1 MMPPKTEPYQRSR
14 HRATLQAWVVAA
26 TAVAAIGLPN
36 SAGAMSRDNTQQH
49 VRDHD
54 QAPSHDPQQVASF
67 WIDALLQA
75 DTDAALS
82 MMRLPGDAKHQH
94 TVQTDLDLMSDLLV
108 QPGVVAEPV
117 AHRQAGHWAMSAWEM
132 NIPDVSLAPVV
143 EPITLYNPSSDG
155 LFEGAADWQVVPQ
168 GVEQDAALKPLYNA
182 DHEALQAWAQTL
194 L

>member
-36 SAGAMSRDNTQQH
+36 TAGATTRDNTYQQM
-49 VRDHD
+49 HD
-54 QAPSHDPQQVASF
+54 NSQASSQDAQQVASY
-67 WIDALLQA
+67 WIDALLAA
-75 DTDAALS
+75 DTDAAIS
-82 MMRLPGDAKHQH
+82 MMRLPGAAEHQQ
-94 TVQTDLDLMSDLLV
+94 TVQADLDVISDLLA
-108 QPGVVAEPV
+108 QEGVHAEPV

-132 NIPDVSLAPVV
+132 NIPDVSLAPVI

-155 LFEGAADWQVVPQ
+155 LFEGSAEWQVVPQ
-168 GVEQDAALKPLYNA
+168 GVAEDAALKPLYNA
-182 DHEALQAWAQTL
+182 DHEALQAWVQTL

>member
-1 MMPPKTEPYQRSR
+1 MKYPKSEPYQRSR
-14 HRATLQAWVVAA
+14 HRAMLQAWVVAA
-26 TAVAAIGLPN
+26 TAVASIGMPN
-36 SAGAMSRDNTQQH
+36 SAGAMSRDNTQQQ
-49 VRDHD
+49 VRDQD

-75 DTDAALS
+75 ETDVALT
-82 MMRLPGDAKHQH
+82 MMRLPGDAEHQKA
-94 TVQTDLDLMSDLLV
+94 VQSDLDVMSELLA
-108 QPGVVAEPV
+108 QEGVRAEPV

-132 NIPDVSLAPVV
+132 NIPDVSMAPVI

-182 DHEALQAWAQTL
+182 DHEALQAWVQTL